1 MAVEAVRSGKSKWL
15 LTVPDGMGC
24 DSETGL
30 TLPPGRGSVS
40 GREGRSRARRL
51 APLVLGSLALSLSA
65 LAQLPAPNAAGASAG
80 HDIFSFHDMDAAN
93 KFWNTLGGQPAELG
107 PLKMT
112 KFPGVLFLMRK
123 GDPKGGTEGSTIEY
137 IGFKVRDLKESLAKW
152 AAAGIAPLPGQ
163 TAKQVF
169 LMAPDDV
176 KVGITE
182 DKSLTTPIAMDM
194 VRMVVPDVA
203 AAQAWYEKWFGAKPV
218 KDGKETVAGI
228 PGGNIL
234 FAKAEGP
241 VAGTKG
247 RAFDRIGIEVK
258 DVESLCKNFEAAGIK
273 LDGAYRKA
281 TAMNL
286 AVCVLTDPWG
296 TYIEVSQGLNA
307 VK

>member
-1 MAVEAVRSGKSKWL
+1 MKTRLLLAFAV
-15 LTVPDGMGC
+15 
-24 DSETGL
+24 
-30 TLPPGRGSVS
+30 
-40 GREGRSRARRL
+40 
-51 APLVLGSLALSLSA
+51 SA
-65 LAQLPAPNAAGASAG
+65 IPIFAQLFPPNAQGSSAG

-123 GDPKGGTEGSTIEY
+123 GDPTGGTEGSTIDY
-137 IGFKVRDLKESLAKW
+137 IGFKVKDLKDTEAKLE
-152 AAAGIAPLPGQ
+152 AAGFPVKKGF
-163 TAKQVF
+163 V
-169 LMAPDDV
+169 MAPDNV
-176 KVGITE
+176 KVRLIE
-182 DKSLTTPIAMDM
+182 DKKLTTPVAAEMLM
-194 VRMVVPDVA
+194 MKVPDPA
-203 AAQAWYEKWFGAKPV
+203 AAKAWYDKWFGPDISGAHI
-218 KDGKETVAGI
+218 EYE
-228 PGGNIL
+228 
-234 FAKAEGP
+234 KASGP

-258 DVESLCKNFEAAGIK
+258 NVEQKCKDFEASGVK

-296 TYIEVSQGLNA
+296 TYIEISEGLAA